1 MDQTLSYA
9 DILTR
14 VVREEGKFQPRLQPI
29 KIISVCDHE
38 TGQFLL
44 IAVGWENKRRVDS
57 IIFHAQLID
66 GTVVIETD
74 NIEEGLKPALIK
86 AGVREE
92 DIVSG
97 LKYDRQELTPA
108 AA

>member
-38 TGQFLL
+38 TWQFLL
-44 IAVGWENKRRVDS
+44 IAVGRENMRRVDS

-74 NIEEGLKPALIK
+74 NSEEGLTAALIE
-86 AGVREE
+86 AGIREK
-92 DIVSG
+92 DIISG
-97 LKYDRQELTPA
+97 EAFDELRSRRIA
-108 AA
+108 A